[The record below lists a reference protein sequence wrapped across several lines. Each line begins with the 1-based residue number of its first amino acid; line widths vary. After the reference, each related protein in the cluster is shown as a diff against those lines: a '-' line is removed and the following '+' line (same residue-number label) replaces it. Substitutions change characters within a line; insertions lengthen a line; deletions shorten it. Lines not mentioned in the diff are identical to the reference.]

1 MTDKVSNSGP
11 ANSVEEMTSGA
22 PYAPADAPFEQARRV
37 ARQWCISYNQLT
49 APQQRQAMLTAQL
62 QCSGS
67 VQIESTLQ
75 IEYALNCF
83 IGKGSFINHNA
94 TIVDVCPIK
103 LGNQALIGPNCL
115 ISSAVG
121 RTQIWP
127 EYYPP
132 EEAGRPVSIGHRVWI
147 GANSTICAGVTI
159 GDNAVIGAG
168 SLVTH
173 DIPANAI
180 AYGVPATV
188 QRKIT
193 QKTQ

>member
-1 MTDKVSNSGP
+1 MADKVTNIVV
-11 ANSVEEMTSGA
+11 ANSVDEMTGGA
-22 PYAPADAPFEQARRV
+22 PYAPAGEPFGQARLV
-37 ARQWCISYNQLT
+37 ARHWCHDYNQLT
-49 APQQRQAMLTAQL
+49 DARQRQTMLTAQL
-62 QCSGS
+62 TCPGS

-75 IEYALNCF
+75 IEYALNCS

-94 TIVDVCPIK
+94 TFVDVCPIK
-103 LGNQALIGPNCL
+103 LGNQVLIGPNCI

-127 EYYPP
+127 AHYPSQ
-132 EEAGRPVSIGHRVWI
+132 ETGLPVSIGHRVWI

-168 SLVTH
+168 SLVTSN
-173 DIPANAI
+173 IPANAV

-193 QKTQ
+193 QSTQ